1 MSEKNK
7 DTSQLRQDFISK
19 RWVIIATARGKRPH
33 AFAGE
38 PASIKQPKKTCPF
51 ENPFSERE
59 PIFVYWNNEKNK
71 DWQTIVLPN
80 RFPAVE
86 KGICGDFEKTGIY
99 TKTQGVGFHD
109 LVISRSHDKFITD
122 LSSREAESYLK
133 AFRERYSQLAKEKCV
148 EYILI
153 LHNHGRMA
161 GASLRH
167 LHSQIISLPL
177 IPSHVKD
184 SMERSKGY
192 FDKNKKC
199 AHCEVIEY
207 ETKDKKRIIYQNKS
221 FVAFIPFASSIAF
234 EIKILPKKHQD
245 SFGAIS
251 DEDIKL
257 FSDVLQK
264 SLVKLK
270 KGLNDP
276 AFNFFI
282 HSSPAKENYGS
293 FHWHLD
299 IFPKTSIW
307 AGFEIGTGVDISAVL
322 PEEAAKFLR
331 GIKLT

>member
-1 MSEKNK
+1 MTKKQK
-7 DTSQLRQDFISK
+7 DTSQLRQDFISD

-51 ENPFSERE
+51 ENPFSERD
-59 PIFVYWNNEKNK
+59 PIFVYWNDEMKK
-71 DWQTIVLPN
+71 DWQTAVLPN
-80 RFPAVE
+80 KFPAIENGV
-86 KGICGDFEKTGIY
+86 CGEFEKDGIY
-99 TKTQGVGFHD
+99 TQTKGVGFHE
-109 LVISRSHDKFITD
+109 LVISRDHDKFIPD
-122 LSSREAESYLK
+122 LNPKEAESYLK
-133 AFRERYSQLAKEKCV
+133 AFRERYLQLAKEKCV

-153 LHNHGRMA
+153 LHNHGKIA

-167 LHSQIISLPL
+167 LHSQIITLPL
-177 IPSHVKD
+177 MPSHVGK
-184 SMERSKGY
+184 SMDRSKSY
-192 FDKNKKC
+192 FDQYKKC
-199 AHCEVIEY
+199 SHCEMVEY
-207 ETKDKKRIIYQNKS
+207 EIKDKKRIVYQNKS
-221 FVAFIPFASSIAF
+221 FIAFVPFASSIAF

-245 SFGAIS
+245 SFGLVS
-251 DEDIKL
+251 DEDLKQL
-257 FSDVLQK
+257 ADVLQK
-264 SLVKLK
+264 SLVKLRI
-270 KGLNDP
+270 GLNDP

-282 HSSPAKENYGS
+282 HSSPAKGDHKS